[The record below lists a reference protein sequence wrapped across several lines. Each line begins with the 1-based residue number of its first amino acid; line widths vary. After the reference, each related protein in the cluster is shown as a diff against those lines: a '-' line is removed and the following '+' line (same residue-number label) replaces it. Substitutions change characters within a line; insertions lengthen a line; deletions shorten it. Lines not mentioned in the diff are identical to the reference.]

1 MALKTLKEEQSFDT
15 LKLKVPAECFTTIN
29 WGKFSVPTKHNAS
42 TLELVEQPITQ
53 VLLDTQNEIKGLNT
67 FTYVPHLDL
76 FDLQISAKI
85 LREDYY
91 KGITKQTISKVCDTL
106 VDNDIVSSVDVSS
119 FIQAS
124 QVLKADNTFNVPVEE
139 AMIADYYDAL
149 SLVITQGTK
158 GKIDVYGERGDR
170 VNGVVV
176 GKDTKVLQKITI
188 YDKMEEARVKLKSS
202 IGSFDDNVRREYGME
217 GQAFRDYFNDK
228 LRIELR
234 VNDFNKLRK
243 FYTNRS
249 KGNVYLED
257 LLFSENN
264 AILYQWNQ
272 FVSSKDTATA
282 IKFLDMSYQDKMNY
296 KLEGYSQSANFHY
309 LKPWIEKFHGD
320 EKIITDKIKK
330 LHYYDSA
337 TGKYKKMSKSVV
349 DDIIKFCSEYRQ
361 NRLKALRGELFTSS
375 LTNKFKEVDKKISNL

>member
-1 MALKTLKEEQSFDT
+1 VSGVD
-15 LKLKVPAECFTTIN
+15 
-29 WGKFSVPTKHNAS
+29 
-42 TLELVEQPITQ
+42 
-53 VLLDTQNEIKGLNT
+53 
-67 FTYVPHLDL
+67 
-76 FDLQISAKI
+76 IS
-85 LREDYY
+85 E
-91 KGITKQTISKVCDTL
+91 
-106 VDNDIVSSVDVSS
+106 
-119 FIQAS
+119 FIQTA
-124 QVLKADNTFNVPVEE
+124 QVLKADNTFNIPIEE

-158 GKIDVYGERGDR
+158 GKIDVYGDRGDR

-202 IGSFDDNVRREYGME
+202 FGSFDDNVKREYGME
-217 GQAFRDYFNDK
+217 GQAFRDYFNNK

-272 FVSSKDTATA
+272 FVSSTDTATA

-296 KLEGYSQSANFHY
+296 KLEGYSASANFHY
-309 LKPWIEKFHGD
+309 LKTRIEKINGD
-320 EKIITDKIKK
+320 EKIVTDKIKK
-330 LHYYDSA
+330 LHYYDASN
-337 TGKYKKMSKSVV
+337 GKYKKMSKSVV
-349 DDIIKFCSEYRQ
+349 NDIIRFCSEYRQ
-361 NRLKALRGELFTSS
+361 NQLKSMRGELFTSS

>member
-15 LKLKVPAECFTTIN
+15 LKLKVPAECFTNIN
-29 WGKFSVPTKHNAS
+29 WGRFSVPTKHNAS
-42 TLELVEQPITQ
+42 TLELVEEPITQ
-53 VLLDTQNEIKGLNT
+53 VLLDSKSEIKGLNT
-67 FTYVPHLDL
+67 FTYVPHLNL

-91 KGITKQTISKVCDTL
+91 QGITKHNISKVCQTL
-106 VDNDIVSSVDVSS
+106 TDNDIVSGVDISE
-119 FIQAS
+119 FIQTA
-124 QVLKADNTFNVPVEE
+124 QVLKADNTFNIPIEE

-158 GKIDVYGERGDR
+158 GKIDVYGDRGDR

-202 IGSFDDNVRREYGME
+202 FGSFDDNVKREYGME
-217 GQAFRDYFNDK
+217 GQAFRDYFNNK

-272 FVSSKDTATA
+272 FVSSTDTATA

-296 KLEGYSQSANFHY
+296 KLEGYSASANFHY
-309 LKPWIEKFHGD
+309 LKTWIEKFNGD
-320 EKIITDKIKK
+320 EKIVTDKIKK
-330 LHYYDSA
+330 LPYYDASN
-337 TGKYKKMSKSVV
+337 GKYKKMSKSVV
-349 DDIIKFCSEYRQ
+349 NDIIRFCSEYRQ
-361 NRLKALRGELFTSS
+361 NQLKSMRGELFTSS

>member
-1 MALKTLKEEQSFDT
+1 MALTTLKGEQSFDT
-15 LKLKVPAECFTTIN
+15 LKLKVPAECFTNIN
-29 WGKFSVPTKHNAS
+29 WENFSVPTKHNAS
-42 TLELVEQPITQ
+42 TFELVDEQVTQ
-53 VLLDTQNEIKGLNT
+53 VLLDTKHDIKGLNT
-67 FTYVPHLDL
+67 FTYVPQYDI

-91 KGITKQTISKVCDTL
+91 QGITKNTISKVCETL
-106 VDNDIVSSVDVSS
+106 INNDIVSDVDMSE
-119 FIQAS
+119 FIQNA
-124 QVLKADNTFNVPVEE
+124 QVLKADNTFNISVEE

-158 GKIDVYGERGDR
+158 GKIDVYGDRGDR

-202 IGSFDDNVRREYGME
+202 IGSFDDNVKREYGMD
-217 GQAFRDYFNDK
+217 GQAFREYFNNK

-249 KGNVYLED
+249 KGNVYLYD

-272 FVSSKDTATA
+272 FVSSRDTATA

-296 KLEGYSQSANFHY
+296 KLDGYSASANFHY
-309 LKPWIEKFHGD
+309 LKTFIEKFKGD
-320 EKIITDKIKK
+320 EKIVTDKIKK
-330 LHYYDSA
+330 LHYYDST

-349 DDIIKFCSEYRQ
+349 DDIIKFCSEYKQ
-361 NRLKALRGELFTSS
+361 NQLKALRGELFTSS
-375 LTNKFKEVDKKISNL
+375 LTNKFKEVDKKITNL

>member
-15 LKLKVPAECFTTIN
+15 LKLKVPAECFTNIN
-29 WGKFSVPTKHNAS
+29 WGMFSVPTKHNAS
-42 TLELVEQPITQ
+42 TLELVEEPITQ
-53 VLLDTQNEIKGLNT
+53 VLLDSKSEIKGLNT
-67 FTYVPHLDL
+67 FTYVPHLNL

-91 KGITKQTISKVCDTL
+91 QGITKHNISKVCQTL
-106 VDNDIVSSVDVSS
+106 TDNDIVSGVDISE
-119 FIQAS
+119 FIQTA
-124 QVLKADNTFNVPVEE
+124 QVLKADNTFNIPIEE

-158 GKIDVYGERGDR
+158 GKIDVYGDRGDR

-188 YDKMEEARVKLKSS
+188 YDKMEEARVKLKSQ
-202 IGSFDDNVRREYGME
+202 IGTFDDNVKREYGME
-217 GQAFRDYFNDK
+217 GQAFRDYFNNK

-272 FVSSKDTATA
+272 FVSSTDTATA

-296 KLEGYSQSANFHY
+296 KLEGYSASANFHY
-309 LKPWIEKFHGD
+309 LKTWIEKFKGD
-320 EKIITDKIKK
+320 EKIVTDKIKK
-330 LHYYDSA
+330 LHYYDASN
-337 TGKYKKMSKSVV
+337 GKYKKMSKSVV
-349 DDIIKFCSEYRQ
+349 NDIIRFCSEYRQ
-361 NRLKALRGELFTSS
+361 NQLKSMRGELFTSS